1 MIPKYNHTQ
10 SSVISFV
17 GGPNTVGTLNCA
29 IFLGLLDGSRQMVWL
44 GEVALWFS
52 GRTTPSFI
60 LCLLIFPPIT
70 QWHCRGTGA
79 PVLCENLTHC
89 AVTQLLKILIAGICI
104 QGRRRS
110 LFVQPT
116 YETSHIVCNHPPAF
130 TVRGSL
136 SLLETVIAKMT
147 FILTESSRLLH
158 SDSWNEPRY
167 WVTACCSIICISI
180 VLCNS

>member
-1 MIPKYNHTQ
+1 MVQWQNNPWFYPLP
-10 SSVISFV
+10 VDLP
-17 GGPNTVGTLNCA
+17 PNNMTLLRTYWCA
-29 IFLGLLDGSRQMVWL
+29 S
-44 GEVALWFS
+44 A
-52 GRTTPSFI
+52 
-60 LCLLIFPPIT
+60 
-70 QWHCRGTGA
+70 
-79 PVLCENLTHC
+79 ENLTHG
-89 AVTQLLKILIAGICI
+89 AVTQLLKILIAGGCI
-104 QGRRRS
+104 QGRRRP

-116 YETSHIVCNHPPAF
+116 YETSHVVCNHPPAF

-167 WVTACCSIICISI
+167 WVMARCLITCFSI